1 MPSKGRFLDLDS
13 LIRRIAE
20 YLIDVENP
28 DPKIAD
34 NAKNICKLLY
44 YNEKNPIEQPDADRV
59 SSANPSPTFETLAET
74 QEYILEKR
82 VLLAPR
88 VPLDDEMGAFI
99 VIILDDFALSPN
111 KLFKPNKIIFDV
123 LCHHQNWLLHDTL
136 RPFVLMQHID
146 NIFNNRKMSIGNI
159 EFVNARSVVLT
170 PTMIGYNMVYKN
182 VQFN

>member
-1 MPSKGRFLDLDS
+1 MQFKGRFLDLDF
-13 LIRRIAE
+13 LIRKIAE
-20 YLIDVENP
+20 YLIDVENS
-28 DPKIAD
+28 DPKISD

-44 YNEKNPIEQPDADRV
+44 YNEKNPLEQPDTNRI
-59 SSANPSPTFETLAET
+59 SSGKPSPTFETLAEA

-82 VLLAPR
+82 VVLAPR

-99 VIILDDFALSPN
+99 VVIIDDFILSSN

-136 RPFVLMQHID
+136 RPFVLMQCID

-159 EFVNARSVVLT
+159 EFANARSIVLT
-170 PTMIGYNMVYKN
+170 PTMIGYNMVYQN